1 MENIKLDPEEVIL
14 EPLNESNKHHINSF
28 SSTACQELE
37 LFLKEN
43 AWEEQVIG
51 FSRTYLFFHK
61 RILAGYATILMNV
74 QKIDYNRQNDSLI
87 KLRDKTNQGYTSVPA
102 IKIGRLCVSD
112 DYNTQLR
119 SSHFSGMGKII
130 FSAVLGMTMGLSQ
143 EVGCRLITTHAK
155 KSTKA
160 YKWYEKLGFLYSFN
174 EEKTKELLVKE
185 NVDSI
190 PMLYDLHRI
199 LR

>member
-1 MENIKLDPEEVIL
+1 MEKIKLRPEEISV
-14 EPLNESNKHHINSF
+14 EQLNENNKHHISTF
-28 SSTACQELE
+28 SSTVCQELE

-43 AWEEQVIG
+43 AWKEQVIG

-61 RILAGYATILMNV
+61 ELLAGYATILMNI
-74 QKIDYNRQNDSLI
+74 QKIDYNRQNDTLS
-87 KLRDKTNQGYTSVPA
+87 KLRNKTNQGYTSVPA

-112 DYNTQLR
+112 DYNTQL
-119 SSHFSGMGKII
+119 SSSCFSGMGKII
-130 FSAVLGMTMGLSQ
+130 FSTLLGMALELSQ
-143 EVGCRLITTHAK
+143 EVGCRLIVTHAK

-160 YKWYEKLGFLYSFN
+160 YGWYKKLGFIYSFN
-174 EEKTKELLVKE
+174 EEKTKELLAKE
-185 NVDSI
+185 SVEPI

>member
-1 MENIKLDPEEVIL
+1 MEKIKLNPKEIIV
-14 EPLNESNKHHINSF
+14 EPLNENNKHHITTF

-37 LFLKEN
+37 RFLKEN
-43 AWEEQVIG
+43 AWKEQVVG

-61 RILAGYATILMNV
+61 GTLAGYVTLLMNI

-87 KLRDKTNQGYTSVPA
+87 KLRDKTNQEYTSVPA

-119 SSHFSGMGKII
+119 DSHFSGMGKII
-130 FSAVLGMTMGLSQ
+130 FSAVLGMTIELSQ

-160 YKWYEKLGFLYSFN
+160 YQWYEKLGFLYSFN
-174 EEKTKELLVKE
+174 QEKTKELLAKE
-185 NVDSI
+185 SVESI
-190 PMLYDLHRI
+190 SMLYDLHRI
-199 LR
+199 LK

>member
-1 MENIKLDPEEVIL
+1 MEKIKLDPKEIIL
-14 EPLNESNKHHINSF
+14 EPLNVSNKHHISSF

-43 AWEEQVIG
+43 AWEEQIIG
-51 FSRTYLFFHK
+51 FSRTYLFFHNG
-61 RILAGYATILMNV
+61 ILAGYATLLMNI

-119 SSHFSGMGKII
+119 ASHFSGMGKII
-130 FSAVLGMTMGLSQ
+130 FSTVLGMAIELSQ
-143 EVGCRLITTHAK
+143 EVGCRLIVTHAK

-160 YKWYEKLGFLYSFN
+160 YLWYEKLGFLYSFD
-174 EEKTKELLVKE
+174 EERTKELLAKE
-185 NVDSI
+185 NIESV

>member
-1 MENIKLDPEEVIL
+1 MEKIKLNPEEVIL
-14 EPLNESNKHHINSF
+14 EQLNENNKQNINFF

-43 AWEEQVIG
+43 AWKEQVIG
-51 FSRTYLFFHK
+51 FSKTYLFFHK
-61 RILAGYATILMNV
+61 GILAGYATLLMNI

-112 DYNTQLR
+112 DYNTQLKD
-119 SSHFSGMGKII
+119 SQFSGMGKII
-130 FSAVLGMTMGLSQ
+130 FSAVLGMTIKPSQ
-143 EVGCRLITTHAK
+143 EVGCRLIVTHAK

-160 YKWYEKLGFLYSFN
+160 YQWYEKLGFLYSFN
-174 EEKTKELLVKE
+174 EEKTKELLAKE
-185 NVDSI
+185 SAESI